1 MSLQNT
7 PEKFGSLTKLLHW
20 TIFILFMV
28 QYFLVYRREYFP
40 KTSPEKLQYMLL
52 HKSFGV
58 CVLALALTM
67 LIWGR
72 IGKRPAMPI
81 NMSGLE
87 KFAAKSIH
95 LLLYVVMFVMP
106 ITGMLMSQFA
116 GYPVSVFG
124 WFDMPSFFSKNESL
138 AHFFKETHEISS
150 FIIMGIVGIH
160 VFAAFFHHYVR
171 KDNVLTRMLP
181 FR

>member
-1 MSLQNT
+1 MPLQNT
-7 PEKFGSLTKLLHW
+7 PQKFGSLTKLLHW
-20 TIFILFMV
+20 SIFILFVV
-28 QYFLVYRREYFP
+28 QYFLVYRREFFP

-58 CVLALALTM
+58 CVLALAFAM
-67 LIWGR
+67 LICGR
-72 IGKRPAMPI
+72 IGKRPEMPI
-81 NMSGLE
+81 NMSRLE
-87 KFAAKSIH
+87 KFAAKAIH
-95 LLLYVVMFVMP
+95 LLLYVCMFAMP

-124 WFDMPSFFSKNESL
+124 WFDMPSLFSKNEGL
-138 AHFFKETHEISS
+138 AGFFHEAHEVSS
-150 FIIMGIVGIH
+150 FVVMAIVGIH
-160 VFAAFFHHYVR
+160 VLAAFFHHHVR

>member
-1 MSLQNT
+1 MPLQNT

-20 TIFILFMV
+20 TIFTLFV
-28 QYFLVYRREYFP
+28 IQYFLVYRREYFP
-40 KTSPEKLQYMLL
+40 KGSAEKLQYMLL

-58 CVLALALTM
+58 CILVLAFAM

-81 NMSGLE
+81 NMSSME
-87 KFAAKSIH
+87 KLAAKTIH
-95 LLLYVVMFVMP
+95 LLLYLAMFLMP
-106 ITGMLMSQFA
+106 ITGMLMSQFS
-116 GYPVSVFG
+116 GYPISVFG
-124 WFDMPSFFSKNESL
+124 WFDMPSLFSKNESFADFFHE
-138 AHFFKETHEISS
+138 AHEVSS
-150 FIIMGIVGIH
+150 FAVMAIVGIH
-160 VFAAFFHHYVR
+160 VIAALFHHYVR